1 LEEPASRWAI
11 KSSLAVFLHGA
22 LVLASGASYLSK
34 TSSVYM
40 VKYKPRGVYVMIVY
54 SRGQPKPT
62 YFVAVGIPI
71 LDMTETPPE
80 AQKCWKTF
88 I

>member
-1 LEEPASRWAI
+1 MNILCLETAVYLGLH
-11 KSSLAVFLHGA
+11 KQLATLGTIVAHQ
-22 LVLASGASYLSK
+22 
-34 TSSVYM
+34 TSSI
-40 VKYKPRGVYVMIVY
+40 PALQPY
-54 SRGQPKPT
+54 SHGQPKPT